1 MLMNFIS
8 LSNKTILPKTTVK
21 FKVIIINFLFIL
33 GIYHVYSTL
42 WSLSKTRLLSS
53 SLDEHFAW
61 RLLAKK
67 DLRICII

>member
-8 LSNKTILPKTTVK
+8 LSNKFFLSKTTVK
-21 FKVIIINFLFIL
+21 FKVIIINFHFIL

-42 WSLSKTRLLSS
+42 WSLSKTRLLSF